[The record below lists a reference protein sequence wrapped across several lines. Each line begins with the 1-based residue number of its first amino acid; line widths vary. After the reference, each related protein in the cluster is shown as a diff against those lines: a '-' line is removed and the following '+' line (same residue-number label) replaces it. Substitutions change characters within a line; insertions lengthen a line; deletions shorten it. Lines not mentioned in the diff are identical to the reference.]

1 MGRLDLL
8 SALAWP
14 AVGEFVKSFRS
25 YRWPGKKGRDYMNK
39 KEFKEKMDLEDKTLV
54 NLHPEL
60 NQSALYD
67 NEGNLLPK
75 ERRESFSYISN
86 GFINSGL
93 SRMLTKR
100 DRDIYD
106 FLASK
111 CSWWRNTR
119 KTNPDITEE
128 TGIPEVTIKLS
139 LRRLEFYH
147 FIHRRRYSMGPK
159 LTRRITTLQ
168 RWDSAYKLLVREG
181 KIRAISDKEIVFI
194 TPYLPKKF
202 KKKDKPLYL

>member
-1 MGRLDLL
+1 
-8 SALAWP
+8 
-14 AVGEFVKSFRS
+14 
-25 YRWPGKKGRDYMNK
+25 MNK

-54 NLHPEL
+54 NFNPEL
-60 NQSALYD
+60 NQSSCYD

-75 ERRESFSYISN
+75 DKREQFDYIPR

-93 SRMLTKR
+93 SRMLTKK

-128 TGIPEVTIKLS
+128 TGIPKITIDRS

-147 FIHRRRYSMGPK
+147 FINRRLYSMGPK
-159 LTRRITTLQ
+159 SKRRIITLL
-168 RWDSAYKLLVREG
+168 RWDTAYQLLVREG
-181 KIRAISDKEIVFI
+181 KIKAISSKDTNPII

-202 KKKDKPLYL
+202 KKSDPK

>member
-1 MGRLDLL
+1 M
-8 SALAWP
+8 
-14 AVGEFVKSFRS
+14 E
-25 YRWPGKKGRDYMNK
+25 K

-54 NLHPEL
+54 NLYPEL
-60 NQSALYD
+60 NQSSCYD

-75 ERRESFSYISN
+75 DKRESFSYLPN
-86 GFINSGL
+86 GFISSGL

-111 CSWWRNTR
+111 CNGYRNTR

-128 TGIPEVTIKLS
+128 TGIPDITIKRS

-147 FIHRRRYSMGPK
+147 FIDRRPYSMGPK
-159 LTRRITTLQ
+159 LKRRIITLL
-168 RWDSAYKLLVREG
+168 RWDTAYKLLVREG
-181 KIRAISDKEIVFI
+181 KIKAISSEDTNPII
-194 TPYLPKKF
+194 TLYLPKKF
-202 KKKDKPLYL
+202 KKSKKRDLK

>member
-1 MGRLDLL
+1 
-8 SALAWP
+8 
-14 AVGEFVKSFRS
+14 
-25 YRWPGKKGRDYMNK
+25 MNK

-75 ERRESFSYISN
+75 EKRESFSYISN

-93 SRMLTKR
+93 SRMLNKK
-100 DRDIYD
+100 DKDIYE

-111 CSWWRNTR
+111 CNGYRNTR

-128 TGIPEVTIKLS
+128 TGIPNITIKRS

-159 LTRRITTLQ
+159 LKRRITTLQ
-168 RWDSAYKLLVREG
+168 RWDSAYKLLVKEG
-181 KIRAISDKEIVFI
+181 KYKANSGEDTNPIIS
-194 TPYLPKKF
+194 PYLPKKF
-202 KKKDKPLYL
+202 KKRT

>member
-1 MGRLDLL
+1 MD
-8 SALAWP
+8 
-14 AVGEFVKSFRS
+14 
-25 YRWPGKKGRDYMNK
+25 K
-39 KEFKEKMDLEDKTLV
+39 KEYQEKMNNEDKTLI
-54 NLHPEL
+54 NLHSEL

-93 SRMLTKR
+93 SRMLTKK
-100 DRDIYD
+100 DKDIYE

-119 KTNPDITEE
+119 KTNPDINRE
-128 TGIPEVTIKLS
+128 TGIPEVTIKRALEK
-139 LRRLEFYH
+139 LEFYH

-159 LTRRITTLQ
+159 LTRRIITLL
-168 RWDSAYKLLVREG
+168 RWDFAYKLLVKEG
-181 KIRAISDKEIVFI
+181 KIKAISGKDKNPII

-202 KKKDKPLYL
+202 KKKYHC

>member
-1 MGRLDLL
+1 
-8 SALAWP
+8 
-14 AVGEFVKSFRS
+14 
-25 YRWPGKKGRDYMNK
+25 MNK
-39 KEFKEKMDLEDKTLV
+39 KEFKEKMDLEEKRLI

-67 NEGNLLPK
+67 NSGNLLPK
-75 ERRESFSYISN
+75 EKRESFSYLPN

-93 SRMLTKR
+93 SRMLTKK

-119 KTNPDITEE
+119 KTNPDITRE
-128 TGIPEVTIKLS
+128 TKIPNITIKRS

-159 LTRRITTLQ
+159 LTRRIITLL
-168 RWDSAYKLLVREG
+168 RWDFAYKLLVKEG
-181 KIRAISDKEIVFI
+181 KYKANSGIDKDPIIS
-194 TPYLPKKF
+194 PYLPNKSKKET
-202 KKKDKPLYL
+202 